1 MNRPTNTANEK
12 ALARECEGSKKC
24 ATNTADFIPKD
35 AAQFRLD
42 LDDKHAAAAALPAA
56 RPARPCLTSKPLLPD
71 KPRSKLETI
80 LRLFKM
86 GRNMN
91 RFEAEDHH
99 DHCLHS
105 TVSTLQNVYGIKIAR
120 QSETVPCLRGRSSVR
135 CMRYWLDTS
144 HDNITAA
151 RELLSMLEKRA

>member
-1 MNRPTNTANEK
+1 MEKHNTA
-12 ALARECEGSKKC
+12 R
-24 ATNTADFIPKD
+24 TASGVVAPET
-35 AAQFRLD
+35 QVHLD
-42 LDDKHAAAAALPAA
+42 LDDKPGSKIAAVLG
-56 RPARPCLTSKPLLPD
+56 
-71 KPRSKLETI
+71 
-80 LRLFKM
+80 LFIR
-86 GRNMN
+86 GYTLN
-91 RFEAEDHH
+91 RFEAEDHN

-144 HDNITAA
+144 HNNITAA